1 MEEKQSV
8 QEIPIQPSEMGA
20 APLSHILVCD
30 DDPAFLTAVSQQV
43 TDIFGSLGVPFKL
56 HAFTSMEQI
65 SSPIL
70 AACDIAL
77 LDVDFAQKRYNG
89 IDIARKLRAVRED
102 AVIIFITNYIE
113 YAPEGYEVQAFR
125 YLLKKDI
132 QNRLPEYL
140 QAAVHLLQSTRQTF
154 KIKIH
159 GEVIDIPLKQ
169 VLYMESQGRKVTIYI
184 KKDSGMKEYS
194 YYASIS
200 DLEKQLA
207 CNGFLRIHKSY
218 LVNMRHLKAFRHDRA
233 ILSNEILLPV
243 SQKNYTARK
252 QQYLFWKGC

>member
-1 MEEKQSV
+1 
-8 QEIPIQPSEMGA
+8 MGA

-30 DDPAFLTAVSQQV
+30 DDPAFLTAVSQQA
-43 TDIFGSLGVPFKL
+43 TDTFGSLGVPFKL
-56 HAFTSMEQI
+56 HAFTSMEQL
-65 SSPIL
+65 SAPVL

-77 LDVDFAQKRYNG
+77 LDVDFEQKRYTG
-89 IDIARKLRAVRED
+89 IDIAKKLRSVRKD

-125 YLLKKDI
+125 YLLKKDLHR
-132 QNRLPEYL
+132 RLPEYL

-200 DLEKQLA
+200 TLEKQLTD
-207 CNGFLRIHKSY
+207 NGFLRIHKSY
-218 LVNMRHLKAFRHDRA
+218 LVNMRYLKAFRHDKA
-233 ILSNEILLPV
+233 ILSTDILLPV
-243 SQKNYTARK
+243 SQKNYAARK
-252 QQYLFWKGC
+252 QEYLFWKGC